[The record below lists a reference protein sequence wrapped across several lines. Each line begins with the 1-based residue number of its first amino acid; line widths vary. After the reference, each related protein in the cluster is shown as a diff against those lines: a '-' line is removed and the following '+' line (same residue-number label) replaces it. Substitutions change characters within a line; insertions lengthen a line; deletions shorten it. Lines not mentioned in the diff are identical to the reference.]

1 MQSWANYLRRNK
13 SIIVDLFQGQLR
25 NTLRCCT
32 CGHTS
37 VKFDPFMYLSLPVP
51 KGEGKRISV
60 QSCLAKF
67 QEEER
72 LTGDNMWYCSKCKEH
87 REATKRIV
95 LWKAPPLMII
105 HLKRFSFDMYGRC
118 ARKRKCTV
126 RFPAEN
132 LDLAETLGSKQ
143 SVAPLY
149 NLFAVSNHFGGFG

>member
-1 MQSWANYLRRNK
+1 M
-13 SIIVDLFQGQLR
+13 
-25 NTLRCCT
+25 TLAT
-32 CGHTS
+32 FLTVLPPPTHPQ
-37 VKFDPFMYLSLPVP
+37 FEPFMFLTLPVERS
-51 KGEGKRISV
+51 GGSV
-60 QSCLAKF
+60 QNAIKNFCTT
-67 QEEER
+67 E
-72 LTGDNMWYCSKCKEH
+72 TMDGDNMWYCSKCKEH